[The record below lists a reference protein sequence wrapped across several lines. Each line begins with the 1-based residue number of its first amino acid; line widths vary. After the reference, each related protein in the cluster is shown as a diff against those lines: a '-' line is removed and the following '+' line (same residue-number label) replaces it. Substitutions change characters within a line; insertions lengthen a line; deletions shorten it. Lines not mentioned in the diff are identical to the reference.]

1 MDFNRLVAVHRHLRE
16 RHVSALTTASV
27 RTTIA
32 PMTDRV
38 VGEAH
43 IVLSDA
49 ELIQMVSDLGIEIKL
64 EFDESEED

>member
-1 MDFNRLVAVHRHLRE
+1 M
-16 RHVSALTTASV
+16 SALTTASV

-49 ELIQMVSDLGIEIKL
+49 ELIQMVSDLGIEIEL

>member
-1 MDFNRLVAVHRHLRE
+1 
-16 RHVSALTTASV
+16 
-27 RTTIA
+27 
-32 PMTDRV
+32 MTDRV

-49 ELIQMVSDLGIEIKL
+49 ELIQMVSDLGIEIEL